1 MLEACGT
8 HASVVLVNLH
18 KNVVF
23 LNLHA
28 TAMSVKLILRGQY
41 MGVSSSRGPHDRRR
55 KNKKGTY
62 CEPYECIGIL
72 TMMIE
77 NNSKRVKASECY
89 NDERKQSIDA

>member
-28 TAMSVKLILRGQY
+28 TAMSVKLILRVQY

-55 KNKKGTY
+55 KNKKARTANLMNALGF
-62 CEPYECIGIL
+62 L
-72 TMMIE
+72 
-77 NNSKRVKASECY
+77 R
-89 NDERKQSIDA
+89 